1 LHPPAETPST
11 RLPIVARLVAFSAD
25 HAAVVAAL
33 GLALAVAAA
42 VFAATHFSLNS
53 DTDQLISWK
62 LPWRQHEALFNR
74 LFHTEGDQII
84 VVVDG
89 ATPELAE
96 QAAADLATR
105 LQSRPDLFRLVQ
117 RPDGGPFFA
126 REGLLF
132 QDVGEVRDQM
142 DQLVKAQ
149 PFLGPLAADPS
160 LRGLAGTL
168 STALQGVGA
177 GQASLA
183 DLNRP
188 ITALG
193 ETLDSLHAGR
203 PAFFSWR
210 GLFSDRPVDR
220 RGLRRIVAASPVLD
234 FDSLLPGERPTAF
247 IRQAAR
253 AAHFDPAHGV
263 RVRLTGP
270 VPLQDE
276 EFATLADRA
285 GLIGS
290 LAAAAILAMLWMA
303 VRSPRL
309 IGAIITTTLVGLV
322 CAAAVGLLVYHR
334 FNVISVAFIPL
345 FVGLGI
351 DFGIQMSVRFRAE
364 RGAGLELR
372 EALTAAGRGMG
383 RSLTLA
389 ATAIAVGFLAFAPT
403 AYVGVSQLGV
413 IAGLGMFIA
422 LGLNLT
428 VLPALIALLGAP
440 SGAAP
445 HETAFLERLDTVI
458 LGHRRL
464 VVGSAVVAAL
474 ACAASL
480 PWLRFD
486 FNTLHLKSPKVESVA
501 TLLDLM
507 SDPDE
512 SPNTAEVIA
521 PSLPA
526 ADALAR
532 RLEHLPE
539 VSQARTLSSF
549 IPTDQAGKLAI
560 VADAAMLLDLT
571 LDPLVTEPPPTD
583 AETIAALRK
592 TAGDLRAAAR
602 APPQAAPGSPPIS
615 TRAALRLAAD
625 FDWLA
630 TARPAVRGRADQTL
644 MRPLQTVL
652 DQTRAALS
660 AQPVTLAD
668 LPPEIRRDWLAPQGR
683 ARVSVVPRGDANN
696 TAVLDRFIDAVQRI
710 APDATGPAVEVRE
723 GGRAVARAFAQA
735 GALSFVAITV
745 LLYLVLRRVRDVAIT
760 MAPIVLT
767 GLLTLGTCVAIGQP
781 LNFAN
786 IIALPLLFGIGVAFH
801 IYFVM
806 AWRGGGTHLLQ
817 SSLTRAVFFSALA
830 TATGFGSLWASS
842 HPGTASMGKLLMIS
856 LVWTLVSALLFQPAL
871 MGAPPKGAPAP

>member
-1 LHPPAETPST
+1 MDPPADSPST
-11 RLPIVARLVAFSAD
+11 KMPIVARLVAFSAD
-25 HAAVVAAL
+25 HAAMVAGF
-33 GLALAVAAA
+33 GLALAVAAMLFT
-42 VFAATHFSLNS
+42 VTHFSLNS

-62 LPWRQHEALFNR
+62 LPWRQREATFNR

-84 VVVDG
+84 AVIDG

-96 QAAADLATR
+96 RAAADLTAR
-105 LQSRPDLFRLVQ
+105 LQSRPDLFRFVD
-117 RPDGGPFFA
+117 RPDGNPYFA

-132 QDVGEVRDQM
+132 QDVAQVRDQM

-149 PFLGPLAADPS
+149 PFLGPLAADPT

-168 STALQGVGA
+168 STVVQGVSA
-177 GQASLA
+177 GQATLT

-188 ITALG
+188 ITALAG
-193 ETLDSLHAGR
+193 TLDALRAGG

-210 GLFSDRPVDR
+210 ALFSDKPLDR
-220 RGLRRIVAASPVLD
+220 RELRRIVVASPVLD
-234 FDSLLPGERPTAF
+234 FDSLLYGEKPTAF

-253 AAHFDPAHGV
+253 DAHFDPAHGV

-290 LAAAAILAMLWMA
+290 LAAAAIVIMLWMA

-309 IGAIITTTLVGLV
+309 IGAIVTTTLIGLV
-322 CAAAVGLLVYHR
+322 CAAACGLLIFHR

-364 RGAGLELR
+364 RGAGLALR
-372 EALTAAGRGMG
+372 DALVGAGRGMG

-389 ATAIAVGFLAFAPT
+389 ATAIATGFLAFAPT
-403 AYVGVSQLGV
+403 DYVGVQQLGV

-428 VLPALIALLGAP
+428 VLPALIRLLGAP

-445 HETAFLERLDTVI
+445 HETAFLERLDGVI

-474 ACAASL
+474 ACAAAL

-486 FNTLHLKSPKVESVA
+486 FDTLHLKSAKVESVA

-507 SDPDE
+507 SDPDQ
-512 SPNTAEVIA
+512 SPNTVEVIA
-521 PSLPA
+521 RSVSA

-532 RLEHLPE
+532 RLERLPE

-549 IPTDQAGKLAI
+549 IPADQAEKLAI
-560 VADAAMLLDLT
+560 IADAATLLDLT

-583 AETIAALRK
+583 AETVAALGR
-592 TAGDLRAAAR
+592 TAADLRAAAR
-602 APPQAAPGSPPIS
+602 SSSPASPRIS
-615 TRAALRLAAD
+615 AQEALRLAGD
-625 FDWLA
+625 FEWLA
-630 TARPAVRGRADQTL
+630 AAPPPARVRAERAL
-644 MRPLQTVL
+644 MPPLETVL
-652 DQTRAALS
+652 EQTRTALS
-660 AQPVTLAD
+660 AKPVTLAD
-668 LPPEIRRDWLAPQGR
+668 LPPEITRDWLAPGGR

-696 TAVLDRFIDAVQRI
+696 TAVLDRFIDAVQRVV
-710 APDATGPAVEVRE
+710 PDATGPAVEVRE

-735 GALSFVAITV
+735 GALSFVAIT
-745 LLYLVLRRVRDVAIT
+745 LLLFAVFRRVRYVAIT

-767 GLLTLGTCVAIGQP
+767 GLLTLGTCVALGQP

-806 AWRGGGTHLLQ
+806 AWRSGGTHLLQ

-842 HPGTASMGKLLMIS
+842 HPGTASMGELLMIS

-871 MGAPPKGAPAP
+871 MGPPPKGAPAP

>member
-1 LHPPAETPST
+1 MDAPAETPST
-11 RLPIVARLVAFSAD
+11 RLPIVARLVAFSVGNA
-25 HAAVVAAL
+25 AAVAAA
-33 GLALAVAAA
+33 GLALAIAA
-42 VFAATHFSLNS
+42 VFFTVTHFSLNS

-62 LPWRQHEALFNR
+62 LPWRQNEATFNR

-84 VVVDG
+84 AVVDG
-89 ATPELAE
+89 VTPELAE
-96 QAAADLATR
+96 QAAADLAAR
-105 LQSRPDLFRLVQ
+105 LQSRPDLFRLVD
-117 RPDGGPFFA
+117 RPDGGPYFA

-132 QDVGEVRDQM
+132 QDVPEIRDQM

-149 PFLGPLAADPS
+149 PFLGPLAADPT
-160 LRGLAGTL
+160 LRGLAGAL
-168 STALQGVGA
+168 STAVQGVSA
-177 GQASLA
+177 GQAALT

-188 ITALG
+188 ITALAG
-193 ETLDSLHAGR
+193 TLDPLRAGR

-210 GLFSDRPVDR
+210 ALISDKPVDR
-220 RGLRRIVAASPVLD
+220 RELRRIVVASPILD
-234 FDSLLPGERPTAF
+234 FNDLLSGQKPTAF
-247 IRQAAR
+247 IRAAAR
-253 AAHFDPAHGV
+253 QARLDPVHGV

-290 LAAAAILAMLWMA
+290 LAAAAILIMLWMA

-309 IGAIITTTLVGLV
+309 IAAIVTTTLVGLV
-322 CAAAVGLLVYHR
+322 CAAAVGLLVFHR

-364 RGAGLELR
+364 RETGLEVR
-372 EALTAAGRGMG
+372 EALVAAGAGMG

-389 ATAIAVGFLAFAPT
+389 ATAIAAGFLAFAPT

-422 LGLNLT
+422 LILNLT
-428 VLPALIALLGAP
+428 LLPALIALLGAP

-445 HETAFLERLDTVI
+445 HETVFLEQLDGVI

-464 VVGSAVVAAL
+464 VVGTAIVAAL

-486 FNTLHLKSPKVESVA
+486 FDTLHLKSAKVESVA

-507 SDPDE
+507 SDPDQ
-512 SPNTAEVIA
+512 SPNTVEVIA
-521 PSLPA
+521 PSLA
-526 ADALAR
+526 AAGSVAQ
-532 RLEHLPE
+532 RLERLPE

-549 IPTDQAGKLAI
+549 IPTDQDEKLAI
-560 VADAAMLLDLT
+560 IQDAATLLDLT
-571 LDPLVTEPPPTD
+571 LDPLTMEPPPSD

-592 TAGDLRAAAR
+592 TAGDLRAAA
-602 APPQAAPGSPPIS
+602 ATSPRIS
-615 TRAALRLAAD
+615 QQAALRLAGD
-625 FDWLA
+625 LDWLA
-630 TARPAVRGRADQTL
+630 AAPPAVRLLAERTL
-644 MRPLQTVL
+644 MGPLQTVL
-652 DQTRAALS
+652 QQTRTALS
-660 AQPVTLAD
+660 AQPATLAD
-668 LPPEIRRDWLAPQGR
+668 APAAIARDWLAPDGR
-683 ARVSVVPRGDANN
+683 ARVSVVPRGDAND
-696 TAVLDRFIDAVQRI
+696 TAVLDRFIDAAQEV
-710 APDATGPAVEVRE
+710 APGATGPAVEVRE
-723 GGRAVARAFAQA
+723 GGRAVAAAFAEA
-735 GALSFVAITV
+735 GVLSFVAIT
-745 LLYLVLRRVRDVAIT
+745 LLLFAVLRRARHVAIT

-767 GLLTLGTCVAIGQP
+767 GLLTLGSCVAIGQA

-801 IYFVM
+801 IYFVL
-806 AWRGGGTHLLQ
+806 AWRGGGAHLLQ
-817 SSLTRAVFFSALA
+817 SSLSRAIFFSALA

-856 LVWTLVSALLFQPAL
+856 LIWTLVSALLFQPAL
-871 MGAPPKGAPAP
+871 MGPPPERAPAA